1 MKTNFNIL
9 GEDYFIENVKSI
21 YDELSTIDFTQK
33 VSEEAIRLDEDLFQL
48 TQNNGVVIDIG
59 WYPSLDEKGEFLIQV
74 ISGADWDHPMI
85 KTSSGW
91 DKNELIEKLNN
102 VIGQLPFILKAE

>member
-9 GEDYFIENVKSI
+9 GKDYFIENVKSI
-21 YDELSTIDFTQK
+21 YDELSTIDFTK
-33 VSEEAIRLDEDLFQL
+33 TVSEEAIRLDEDLFQL

-74 ISGADWDHPMI
+74 ISDGYWDHPMI
-85 KTSSGW
+85 KISSGW
-91 DKNELIEKLNN
+91 DKNELIEKLNI
-102 VIGQLPFILKAE
+102 VLEQLPFCLKS

>member
-9 GEDYFIENVKSI
+9 GKDYFIENVKSI
-21 YDELSTIDFTQK
+21 YDELSTIDFTK
-33 VSEEAIRLDEDLFQL
+33 TVSEGAIRLDEDLFQL

-74 ISGADWDHPMI
+74 ISNGDWDHPMI

-91 DKNELIEKLNN
+91 DKNELIEN
-102 VIGQLPFILKAE
+102 VNEVLGQLPFILKAE

>member
-9 GEDYFIENVKSI
+9 GIDYFIENVKSI
-21 YDELSTIDFTQK
+21 YDELSTIDFTK
-33 VSEEAIRLDEDLFQL
+33 TVSEEAIRLDEDLFQL

-74 ISGADWDHPMI
+74 ISDDDWDHPMI

-91 DKNELIEKLNN
+91 DKNELIEKLNK
-102 VIGQLPFILKAE
+102 VLGQLLLILKAE